1 MLFTI
6 NQFYIIVGILLA
18 TIAIFTLLD
27 KNHPKRVS
35 SGIFWLI
42 YAVIFLIGNWLPD
55 AMVGV
60 MVIIMALLAGSGKVI
75 GGKHQQPDLTQR
87 QQDAKRFGNKLFIPA
102 LTIPLMAIVA
112 TLLPK
117 GFSIGNLQLIDPKS
131 ATIIGVGL
139 GCILALFI
147 GALITKSRPT
157 QGIHEAR
164 RLLDALSWAVVLPQM
179 LAMLGLVFSASGVDT
194 AVGAALTNYINL
206 DYKLIAALI
215 YVLGMALFTII
226 MGNAFVAFPII
237 MGGVGIPILISHFG
251 ANPAMVAAIGM
262 LSGYCGTLMTPMA
275 ANFNIVPAALLNL
288 RDQYGVIKFQL
299 PYALTMWAFHVV
311 LLWLLIKIS

>member
-42 YAVIFLIGNWLPD
+42 YALIFLVGNWLPD
-55 AMVGV
+55 ALVGI
-60 MVIIMALLAGSGKVI
+60 MVIVMALLAGSGKVI

-87 QQDAKRFGNKLFIPA
+87 QQDAKRFSNKLFIPA
-102 LTIPLMAIVA
+102 LTIPLMAIIA

-117 GFSIGNLQLIDPKS
+117 GFSIGSLQLIDPKS

-164 RLLDALSWAVVLPQM
+164 RLLDALSWAIVLPQM

-237 MGGVGIPILISHFG
+237 MGGVGIPILIGHFG

-275 ANFNIVPAALLNL
+275 ANFNIIPAALLELQDRNL
-288 RDQYGVIKFQL
+288 VIKAQL
-299 PYALTMWAFHVV
+299 PSGIGILLANLILLYV
-311 LLWLLIKIS
+311 LI

>member
-42 YAVIFLIGNWLPD
+42 YALIFLVGNWLPD
-55 AMVGV
+55 ALVGI
-60 MVIIMALLAGSGKVI
+60 MVIVMALLAGSGKVI

-102 LTIPLMAIVA
+102 LTIPLMAIIA

-117 GFSIGNLQLIDPKS
+117 GFAIGSLQLIDPKS

-147 GALITKSRPT
+147 GVLITKSRPT

-164 RLLDALSWAVVLPQM
+164 RLLDALSWAIVLPQM

-237 MGGVGIPILISHFG
+237 MGGVGIPILIGHFG

-275 ANFNIVPAALLNL
+275 ANFNIIPAALLELQDRNL
-288 RDQYGVIKFQL
+288 VIKTQL
-299 PYALTMWAFHVV
+299 PSGIGILLANLILLYV
-311 LLWLLIKIS
+311 LI

>member
-18 TIAIFTLLD
+18 TIAVFTLLD
-27 KNHPKRVS
+27 KNHPKRLS

-42 YAVIFLIGNWLPD
+42 YALIFLAGNWLAD
-55 AMVGV
+55 AVVGI
-60 MVIIMALLAGSGKVI
+60 MVIVMALLAGSGKVI
-75 GGKHQQPDLTQR
+75 GAKHQQPDLTQR

-117 GFSIGNLQLIDPKS
+117 GFSIGTLQLIDPKS

-164 RLLDALSWAVVLPQM
+164 RLLDALSWAIVLPQM

-237 MGGVGIPILISHFG
+237 MGGVGIPILIGHFG
-251 ANPAMVAAIGM
+251 TSPAMVAAIGM

-275 ANFNIVPAALLNL
+275 ANFNIIPAALLELQDRNL
-288 RDQYGVIKFQL
+288 VIKSQL
-299 PYALTMWAFHVV
+299 PSGLGI
-311 LLWLLIKIS
+311 LLANLILLYILI

>member
-42 YAVIFLIGNWLPD
+42 YALIFLVGNWLPD
-55 AMVGV
+55 ALVGI
-60 MVIIMALLAGSGKVI
+60 MVIVMALLAGSGKVI

-117 GFSIGNLQLIDPKS
+117 GFSIGSLQLIDPKN

-164 RLLDALSWAVVLPQM
+164 RLLDALSWAIVLPQM

-237 MGGVGIPILISHFG
+237 MGGVGIPILIGHFG

-275 ANFNIVPAALLNL
+275 ANFNIIPAALLELQDRNL
-288 RDQYGVIKFQL
+288 VIKTQL
-299 PYALTMWAFHVV
+299 PSGLGILLANLILLYV
-311 LLWLLIKIS
+311 LI

>member
-27 KNHPKRVS
+27 KNHPKRLS

-42 YAVIFLIGNWLPD
+42 YAVIFLVGNWLPD
-55 AMVGV
+55 AVVGI
-60 MVIIMALLAGSGKVI
+60 MVIVMALLAGSGKVI
-75 GGKHQQPDLTQR
+75 GGKHQQPDLAQR
-87 QQDAKRFGNKLFIPA
+87 QRDAKRFGNKLFIPA

-117 GFSIGNLQLIDPKS
+117 GFSIGSLQLIDPKS

-164 RLLDALSWAVVLPQM
+164 RLLDALGWAVVLPQM

-206 DYKLIAALI
+206 NYKLIAALI

-237 MGGVGIPILISHFG
+237 MGGVGIPILIGHFG

-275 ANFNIVPAALLNL
+275 ANFNIIPAALLELQDRNL
-288 RDQYGVIKFQL
+288 VIKAQL
-299 PYALTMWAFHVV
+299 PSGIGILLANLILLYV
-311 LLWLLIKIS
+311 LI

>member
-27 KNHPKRVS
+27 KNHPKRLS

-42 YAVIFLIGNWLPD
+42 YALIFLVGNWLPD
-55 AMVGV
+55 AVVGI
-60 MVIIMALLAGSGKVI
+60 MVIVMALLAGSGKVI

-117 GFSIGNLQLIDPKS
+117 GFSIGSLQLIDPKN

-164 RLLDALSWAVVLPQM
+164 RLLDALSWAIVLPQM

-237 MGGVGIPILISHFG
+237 MGGVGIPILIGHFG

-275 ANFNIVPAALLNL
+275 ANFNIIPAALLELQDRNL
-288 RDQYGVIKFQL
+288 VIKAQL
-299 PYALTMWAFHVV
+299 PSGIGILLANLILLYV
-311 LLWLLIKIS
+311 LI

>member
-6 NQFYIIVGILLA
+6 NQFYIIVGVLLA

-42 YAVIFLIGNWLPD
+42 YALIFLVGNWLPE
-55 AMVGV
+55 AVVGM
-60 MVIIMALLAGSGKVI
+60 MVIVMAFLAGSGKVI

-87 QQDAKRFGNKLFIPA
+87 QRDAKRFGNKLFIPA

-117 GFSIGNLQLIDPKS
+117 GFSIGSLQLIDPKS

-164 RLLDALSWAVVLPQM
+164 RLLDALSWAIVLPQM

-237 MGGVGIPILISHFG
+237 MGGVGIPVLIGHFG

-275 ANFNIVPAALLNL
+275 ANFNIIPAALLELQDRNL
-288 RDQYGVIKFQL
+288 VIKTQL
-299 PYALTMWAFHVV
+299 PSGLGILLANLILLYV
-311 LLWLLIKIS
+311 LI

>member
-27 KNHPKRVS
+27 KNHPKRLS

-42 YAVIFLIGNWLPD
+42 YAVIFLVGNWLPD
-55 AMVGV
+55 ALVGI
-60 MVIIMALLAGSGKVI
+60 MVIVMALLAGSGKVI

-117 GFSIGNLQLIDPKS
+117 GFSIGTLQLIDPKS

-164 RLLDALSWAVVLPQM
+164 RLLDALSWAIVLPQM

-194 AVGAALTNYINL
+194 AVGAVLTNYINL

-237 MGGVGIPILISHFG
+237 MGGVGIPILIGHFG

-275 ANFNIVPAALLNL
+275 ANFNIIPAALLELQDRNL
-288 RDQYGVIKFQL
+288 VIKTQL
-299 PYALTMWAFHVV
+299 PSGIGILLANLILLYV
-311 LLWLLIKIS
+311 LI

>member
-27 KNHPKRVS
+27 KNHPKRLS

-42 YAVIFLIGNWLPD
+42 YAVIFLVGNWLPD
-55 AMVGV
+55 AVVGI
-60 MVIIMALLAGSGKVI
+60 MVIVMAFLAGSGKVI
-75 GGKHQQPDLTQR
+75 GGEHQQPDLAQR
-87 QQDAKRFGNKLFIPA
+87 QRDAKRFGNKLFIPA

-117 GFSIGNLQLIDPKS
+117 GFSIGSLQLIDPKS

-164 RLLDALSWAVVLPQM
+164 RLLDALSWAIVLPQM

-237 MGGVGIPILISHFG
+237 MGGVGIPILIGHFG

-275 ANFNIVPAALLNL
+275 ANFNIIPAALLELQDRNL
-288 RDQYGVIKFQL
+288 VIKTQL
-299 PYALTMWAFHVV
+299 PSGLGILLANLILLYV
-311 LLWLLIKIS
+311 LI

>member
-27 KNHPKRVS
+27 KNHPKRLS

-42 YAVIFLIGNWLPD
+42 YAVIFLVGNWLPD
-55 AMVGV
+55 AVVGI
-60 MVIIMALLAGSGKVI
+60 MVIVMAFLAGSGKVI
-75 GGKHQQPDLTQR
+75 GGEHQQPDLAQR
-87 QQDAKRFGNKLFIPA
+87 QRDAKRFGNKLFIPA

-117 GFSIGNLQLIDPKS
+117 GFSIGSLQLIDPKS

-164 RLLDALSWAVVLPQM
+164 RLLDALSWAIVLPQM

-237 MGGVGIPILISHFG
+237 MGGVGIPILIGHFG

-262 LSGYCGTLMTPMA
+262 LSGYCEIGRASCRERVSSP
-275 ANFNIVPAALLNL
+275 V
-288 RDQYGVIKFQL
+288 
-299 PYALTMWAFHVV
+299 
-311 LLWLLIKIS
+311 

>member
-27 KNHPKRVS
+27 KNHPKRLS

-42 YAVIFLIGNWLPD
+42 YAVIFLVGNWLPD
-55 AMVGV
+55 AVVGI
-60 MVIIMALLAGSGKVI
+60 MVIVMALLAGSGKVI
-75 GGKHQQPDLTQR
+75 GGKHQQPDLAQR
-87 QQDAKRFGNKLFIPA
+87 QRDAKRFGNKLFIPA

-117 GFSIGNLQLIDPKS
+117 GFSIGSLQLIDPKS

-164 RLLDALSWAVVLPQM
+164 RLLDALSWAIVLPQM

-237 MGGVGIPILISHFG
+237 MGGVGIPILIGHFG

-275 ANFNIVPAALLNL
+275 ANFNIIPAALLELQDRNL
-288 RDQYGVIKFQL
+288 VIKTQL
-299 PYALTMWAFHVV
+299 PSGLGILLANLILLYV
-311 LLWLLIKIS
+311 LI

>member
-6 NQFYIIVGILLA
+6 NQFYIIVGVLLA

-27 KNHPKRVS
+27 KTHPKRLTS
-35 SGIFWLI
+35 SIFWLI
-42 YAVIFLIGNWLPD
+42 YALIFLVGNYLPE
-55 AMVGV
+55 ALVGI
-60 MVIIMALLAGSGKVI
+60 MVIAMALLAGSGKVI

-102 LTIPLMAIVA
+102 VTIPLVAVVA

-117 GFSIGNLQLIDPKS
+117 GFSIGNLQIIDPKS
-131 ATIIGVGL
+131 ATIIGVGI

-147 GALITKSRPT
+147 GAAITKSRPT

-164 RLLDALSWAVVLPQM
+164 RLLDALSWAIVLPQM
-179 LAMLGLVFSASGVDT
+179 LAMLGLVFSASGVDK

-206 DYKLIAALI
+206 DYKLVAVLV

-275 ANFNIVPAALLNL
+275 ANFNIIPAALLELQDRNL
-288 RDQYGVIKFQL
+288 VIKTQI
-299 PYALTMWAFHVV
+299 PSGIGI
-311 LLWLLIKIS
+311 LLANLILLYILI

>member
-6 NQFYIIVGILLA
+6 NQFYIIVGILLT
-18 TIAIFTLLD
+18 TIAIFTLVD
-27 KNHPKRVS
+27 KNHPKRLS

-42 YAVIFLIGNWLPD
+42 YALIFLAGNWLPD
-55 AMVGV
+55 AIVGI

-75 GGKHQQPDLTQR
+75 GSKHQQPELVQR
-87 QQDAKRFGNKLFIPA
+87 QQEAKRLGNKLFIPA

-117 GFSIGNLQLIDPKS
+117 GFSIGTLQLIDPKS
-131 ATIIGVGL
+131 ATIIGVGF
-139 GCILALFI
+139 GCILALLI
-147 GALITKSRPT
+147 GTLITKSRPM

-164 RLLDALSWAVVLPQM
+164 RLLDALSWAIVLPQM

-206 DYKLIAALI
+206 DYKLIAVSI

-237 MGGVGIPILISHFG
+237 MGGVGIPILIGHFG
-251 ANPAMVAAIGM
+251 ASPAMVAAIGM

-275 ANFNIVPAALLNL
+275 ANFNIIPAALLELQDRNL
-288 RDQYGVIKFQL
+288 VIKTQIPSGIGIL
-299 PYALTMWAFHVV
+299 VANLILLYV
-311 LLWLLIKIS
+311 LI

>member
-27 KNHPKRVS
+27 KNHPKRLS

-42 YAVIFLIGNWLPD
+42 YAVIFLVGNWLPD
-55 AMVGV
+55 AVVGI
-60 MVIIMALLAGSGKVI
+60 MVIVMAFLAGSGKVI
-75 GGKHQQPDLTQR
+75 GGKHQQPDLAQR
-87 QQDAKRFGNKLFIPA
+87 QRDAKRFGNKLFIPA

-117 GFSIGNLQLIDPKS
+117 GFSIGSLQLIDPKS

-164 RLLDALSWAVVLPQM
+164 RLLDALSWAIVLPQM

-237 MGGVGIPILISHFG
+237 MGGVGIPILIGHFG

-275 ANFNIVPAALLNL
+275 ANFNIIPAALLELQDRNL
-288 RDQYGVIKFQL
+288 VIKAQL
-299 PYALTMWAFHVV
+299 PSGIGILLANLILLYV
-311 LLWLLIKIS
+311 LI

>member
-6 NQFYIIVGILLA
+6 NQFYIIVGILLS
-18 TIAIFTLLD
+18 TIAVFTLLD
-27 KNHPKRVS
+27 KKHPKRLS

-42 YAVIFLIGNWLPD
+42 YALIFLAGNWLAD
-55 AMVGV
+55 AVVGI

-75 GGKHQQPDLTQR
+75 GAKHQQPDLTQR
-87 QQDAKRFGNKLFIPA
+87 QKDAKRFGNKLFIPA

-164 RLLDALSWAVVLPQM
+164 RLLDALSWAIVLPQM

-237 MGGVGIPILISHFG
+237 MGGVGIPILIGHFG

-275 ANFNIVPAALLNL
+275 ANFNIIPAALLELQDRNL
-288 RDQYGVIKFQL
+288 VIKSQL
-299 PYALTMWAFHVV
+299 PSGLGI
-311 LLWLLIKIS
+311 LLANLILLYILI

>member
-6 NQFYIIVGILLA
+6 NQFYIIVGVLLA

-27 KNHPKRVS
+27 KTHPKRVTS
-35 SGIFWLI
+35 SIFWLI
-42 YAVIFLIGNWLPD
+42 YALIFLVGNYLPE
-55 AMVGV
+55 ALVGI
-60 MVIIMALLAGSGKVI
+60 MVIAMALLAGSGKVI

-102 LTIPLMAIVA
+102 VTIPLVAVVA

-117 GFSIGNLQLIDPKS
+117 RFSIGNLQIIDPKS
-131 ATIIGVGL
+131 ATIIGVGI

-147 GALITKSRPT
+147 GAAITKSRPT

-164 RLLDALSWAVVLPQM
+164 RLLDALSWAIVLPQM
-179 LAMLGLVFSASGVDT
+179 LAMLGLVFSASGVDK

-206 DYKLIAALI
+206 DYKLVAVLI

-275 ANFNIVPAALLNL
+275 ANFNIIPAALLELQDRNL
-288 RDQYGVIKFQL
+288 VIKTQI
-299 PYALTMWAFHVV
+299 PSGIGI
-311 LLWLLIKIS
+311 LLANLILLYILI

>member
-42 YAVIFLIGNWLPD
+42 YALIFLVGNWLPD
-55 AMVGV
+55 AVVGI
-60 MVIIMALLAGSGKVI
+60 MVIVMALLAGSGKVI

-117 GFSIGNLQLIDPKS
+117 GFSIGSLQLIDPKS

-164 RLLDALSWAVVLPQM
+164 RLLDALSWAIVLPQM

-237 MGGVGIPILISHFG
+237 MGGVGIPILIGHFG

-275 ANFNIVPAALLNL
+275 VNFNIIPAALLELQDRNL
-288 RDQYGVIKFQL
+288 VIKAQL
-299 PYALTMWAFHVV
+299 PSGIGILLANLILLYV
-311 LLWLLIKIS
+311 LI

>member
-6 NQFYIIVGILLA
+6 NQFYIIVGVLLA

-42 YAVIFLIGNWLPD
+42 YALIFIVGNWLPD
-55 AMVGV
+55 ALVGM
-60 MVIIMALLAGSGKVI
+60 MVIVMAFLAGSGKVI

-87 QQDAKRFGNKLFIPA
+87 QRDAKRFGNKLFIPA

-117 GFSIGNLQLIDPKS
+117 GFSIGSLQLIDPKS

-164 RLLDALSWAVVLPQM
+164 RLLDALSWAIVLPQM

-237 MGGVGIPILISHFG
+237 MGGVGIPILIGHFG

-275 ANFNIVPAALLNL
+275 ANFNIIPAALLELQDRNL
-288 RDQYGVIKFQL
+288 VIKTQL
-299 PYALTMWAFHVV
+299 PSGIGILLANLILLYV
-311 LLWLLIKIS
+311 LI

>member
-1 MLFTI
+1 
-6 NQFYIIVGILLA
+6 LLA

-27 KNHPKRVS
+27 KNHPKRLS

-42 YAVIFLIGNWLPD
+42 YALIFLVGNWLPD
-55 AMVGV
+55 AVVGI
-60 MVIIMALLAGSGKVI
+60 MVIVMALLAGSGKVI

-117 GFSIGNLQLIDPKS
+117 GFSIGSLQLIDPKN

-164 RLLDALSWAVVLPQM
+164 RLLDALSWAIVLPQM

-237 MGGVGIPILISHFG
+237 MGGVGIPILIGHFG

-275 ANFNIVPAALLNL
+275 ANFNIIPAALLELQDRNL
-288 RDQYGVIKFQL
+288 VIKAQL
-299 PYALTMWAFHVV
+299 PSGIGILLANLILLYV
-311 LLWLLIKIS
+311 LI

>member
-42 YAVIFLIGNWLPD
+42 YALIFLVGNWLPD
-55 AMVGV
+55 AVVGI
-60 MVIIMALLAGSGKVI
+60 MVIVMALLAGSGKVI

-117 GFSIGNLQLIDPKS
+117 GFSIGSLQLIDPKS

-164 RLLDALSWAVVLPQM
+164 RLLDALSWAIVLPQM

-237 MGGVGIPILISHFG
+237 MGGVGIPILIGHFG

-275 ANFNIVPAALLNL
+275 ANFNIIPAALLELQDRNL
-288 RDQYGVIKFQL
+288 VIKAQL
-299 PYALTMWAFHVV
+299 PSGIGILLANLILLYV
-311 LLWLLIKIS
+311 LI

>member
-27 KNHPKRVS
+27 KNHPKRLS

-42 YAVIFLIGNWLPD
+42 YAVIFLVGNWLPD
-55 AMVGV
+55 AVVGI
-60 MVIIMALLAGSGKVI
+60 MVIVMAFLAGSGKVI
-75 GGKHQQPDLTQR
+75 GGEHQQPDLAQR
-87 QQDAKRFGNKLFIPA
+87 QRDAKRFGNKLFIPA

-117 GFSIGNLQLIDPKS
+117 GFSIGSLQLIDPKS

-164 RLLDALSWAVVLPQM
+164 RLLDALGWAVVLPQM

-206 DYKLIAALI
+206 NYKLIAALI

-237 MGGVGIPILISHFG
+237 MGGVGIPILIGHFG

-275 ANFNIVPAALLNL
+275 ANFNIIPAALLELQDRNL
-288 RDQYGVIKFQL
+288 VIKAQL
-299 PYALTMWAFHVV
+299 PSGIGILFANLILLYV
-311 LLWLLIKIS
+311 LI

>member
-6 NQFYIIVGILLA
+6 NQFYIIVGVLLA

-27 KNHPKRVS
+27 KTHPKRLTS
-35 SGIFWLI
+35 SIFWLI
-42 YAVIFLIGNWLPD
+42 YALIFLVGNYLPE
-55 AMVGV
+55 ALVGI
-60 MVIIMALLAGSGKVI
+60 MVIAMALLAGSGKVI

-87 QQDAKRFGNKLFIPA
+87 QQDAKRFGNRLFIPA
-102 LTIPLMAIVA
+102 VTIPLVAVVA

-117 GFSIGNLQLIDPKS
+117 GFSIGNLQIIDPKS
-131 ATIIGVGL
+131 ATIIGVGI

-147 GALITKSRPT
+147 GAAITKSRPT

-164 RLLDALSWAVVLPQM
+164 RLLDALSWAIVLPQM
-179 LAMLGLVFSASGVDT
+179 LAMLGLVFSASGVDK

-206 DYKLIAALI
+206 DYKLVAVLI

-275 ANFNIVPAALLNL
+275 ANFNIIPAALLELQDRNL
-288 RDQYGVIKFQL
+288 VIKTQI
-299 PYALTMWAFHVV
+299 PSGIGI
-311 LLWLLIKIS
+311 LLANLILLYILI

>member
-27 KNHPKRVS
+27 KNHPKRLS

-42 YAVIFLIGNWLPD
+42 YAVIFLVGNWLPD
-55 AMVGV
+55 AVVGI
-60 MVIIMALLAGSGKVI
+60 MVIVMALLAGSGKVI
-75 GGKHQQPDLTQR
+75 GGKHQQPDLAQR
-87 QQDAKRFGNKLFIPA
+87 QRDAKRFGNKLFIPA

-117 GFSIGNLQLIDPKS
+117 GFSIGSLQLIDPKS

-164 RLLDALSWAVVLPQM
+164 RLLDALGWAVVLPQM

-206 DYKLIAALI
+206 NYKLIAALI

-237 MGGVGIPILISHFG
+237 MGGVGIPILIGHFG

-275 ANFNIVPAALLNL
+275 ANFNIIPAALLELQDRNL
-288 RDQYGVIKFQL
+288 VIKTQL
-299 PYALTMWAFHVV
+299 PSGLGILLANLILLYV
-311 LLWLLIKIS
+311 LI